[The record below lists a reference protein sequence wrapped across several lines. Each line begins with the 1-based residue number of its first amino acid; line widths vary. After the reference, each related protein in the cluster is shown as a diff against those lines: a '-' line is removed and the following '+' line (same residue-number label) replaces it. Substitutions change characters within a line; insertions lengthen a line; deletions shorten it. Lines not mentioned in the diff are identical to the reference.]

1 VYFEINSLHS
11 EIECTFVCSAEM
23 HPTKRHQATRRAL
36 ARYRQNIDALILEQ
50 CRAAALFDERR
61 GYETYGCGNTVE
73 WLMTHLGMSRESARG
88 KLAIGRLILM
98 GERRMAPR

>member
-1 VYFEINSLHS
+1 
-11 EIECTFVCSAEM
+11 M

-73 WLMTHLGMSRESARG
+73 WFMTHLGMSTESARG

>member
-1 VYFEINSLHS
+1 MYFEINSLHS

-88 KLAIGRLILM
+88 KLAIGPLILM